1 MQLTFRICCPLLK
14 SHVCQT
20 LKWTNDD
27 VDMEAWQMPD
37 NCDVT
42 EICTRVTY
50 GPGWVLLK
58 KMFSDQDV
66 EMARERILMSKIG
79 EHQKFSNTD
88 DKHNNFNGL
97 TWGLL
102 SRGKIF
108 AKVKCTKTFL
118 QCYLSDRVL
127 LFLYILS
134 G

>member
-1 MQLTFRICCPLLK
+1 M
-14 SHVCQT
+14 VQT

-27 VDMEAWQMPD
+27 VDMDSWQMPD
-37 NCDVT
+37 NWDVN

-58 KMFSDQDV
+58 NMFSDQDV

-108 AKVKCTKTFL
+108 AKVVT
-118 QCYLSDRVL
+118 
-127 LFLYILS
+127 LFVIRIWIPVTPQICKGHLVS
-134 G
+134 N